1 MPLTLKSGFLTSS
14 GEEGRLLMDSGTGV
28 VVVEI
33 SRHALEAI
41 ADPPRA
47 DEFRL
52 QQYIEAFS
60 RIASEKYDEKRFD
73 PTGHV
78 RVTSKDV
85 RDRHTGRSRS
95 TRS

>member
-1 MPLTLKSGFLTSS
+1 
-14 GEEGRLLMDSGTGV
+14 MDSGAGI

-33 SRHALEAI
+33 SHHALEAV

-52 QQYIEAFS
+52 QKYIDTFS
-60 RIASEKYDEKRFD
+60 RIASEKYDEKQLN
-73 PTGHV
+73 PAGHI

-85 RDRHTGRSRS
+85 RTWHPA
-95 TRS
+95 

>member
-14 GEEGRLLMDSGTGV
+14 GEEGRLLMDSGAGM

-33 SRHALEAI
+33 SHHALEAI

-52 QQYIEAFS
+52 QQYIETFS
-60 RIASEKYDEKRFD
+60 RIASEKFD
-73 PTGHV
+73 AKQFEPAGRL
-78 RVTSKDV
+78 RVTSRDV
-85 RDRHTGRSRS
+85 RMRHTA
-95 TRS
+95 